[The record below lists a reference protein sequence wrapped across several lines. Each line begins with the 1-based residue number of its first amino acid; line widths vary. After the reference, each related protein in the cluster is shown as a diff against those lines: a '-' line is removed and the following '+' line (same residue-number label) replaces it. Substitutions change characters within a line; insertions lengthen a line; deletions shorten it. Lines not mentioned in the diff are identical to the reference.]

1 MFALDK
7 WEFLKQ
13 IFLWLSAFPVTNTH
27 QFASKAIFSLESTFF
42 HEQMETKADRLDL
55 ILKDPWKK
63 QKTMMKDGVN
73 WIDLQMKIR
82 NQKLKQYLFYWP

>member
-1 MFALDK
+1 MVMMIHIHTLYTHNHHHVNVRFSMFALDK
-7 WEFLKQ
+7 WEFLRQ

-55 ILKDPWKK
+55 ILKDP
-63 QKTMMKDGVN
+63 
-73 WIDLQMKIR
+73 
-82 NQKLKQYLFYWP
+82 